1 MGMQYDVKSTYAS
14 SSGIMVPSRTRLKGA
29 ALSAAVTSAG
39 TATFINNATISGTY
53 TRVTTTATI
62 TAVNHDLTIYD
73 YVYLDFA
80 AGGPTDG
87 VYKVATVTDA
97 DVFTVTV
104 ADSGNASGNVTV
116 YNDVLAQA
124 TVSTVSSTNL
134 VIPGEGILAQ
144 DGIRVVL
151 TNSVTA
157 TIYYG

>member
-1 MGMQYDVKSTYAS
+1 MQYDVKSTYAS
-14 SSGIMVPSRTRLKGA
+14 ASGLMVPFRTRLKGA
-29 ALSAAVTSAG
+29 ALSAAVTTAGSAI
-39 TATFINNATISGTY
+39 FLNESTITGTY
-53 TRVTTTATI
+53 TRATTTATI
-62 TAVNHDLTIYD
+62 TAPNHGLQTYN

-87 VYKVATVTDA
+87 IYKVATVTNSN
-97 DVFTVTV
+97 VFTVTV
-104 ADSGNASGNVTV
+104 ADSGNTSGDVTV
-116 YNDVLAQA
+116 YNNVLAQT

>member
-1 MGMQYDVKSTYAS
+1 MQYDVKSAYAS
-14 SSGIMVPSRTRLKGA
+14 ASGLMIPFRTRLKGA

-39 TATFINNATISGTY
+39 AAIFLNESTIAGTY
-53 TRVTTTATI
+53 SRSTTTATI
-62 TAVNHDLTIYD
+62 TAQNHGLQTYN

-87 VYKVATVTDA
+87 IYKVVTVADA
-97 DVFTVTV
+97 DTFTVTV
-104 ADSGNASGNVTV
+104 ADSGNTSGNVTV
-116 YNDVLAQA
+116 YNGVLAQA
-124 TVSTVSSTNL
+124 TVSTVSGTSL

-151 TNSVTA
+151 SNSVTA